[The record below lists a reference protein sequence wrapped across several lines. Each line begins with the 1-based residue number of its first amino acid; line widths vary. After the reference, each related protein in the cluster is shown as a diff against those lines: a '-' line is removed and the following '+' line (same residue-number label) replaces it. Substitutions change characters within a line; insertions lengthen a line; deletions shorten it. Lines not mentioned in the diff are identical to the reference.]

1 MNWKIIGI
9 GMLVTAPLFAVLA
22 LSFGND
28 PHAVPFMLQGK
39 DAPDFKL
46 VTITGESITL
56 DELRGKPVVINF
68 WSTWCEPC
76 KYEHELLQKASLY
89 YRDKVQF
96 VGMIYQDE
104 AEKAREYLRTKSNFY
119 PQAIDPESLTAL
131 DYGISG
137 VPESFF
143 ISKQGKVFHKEA
155 GVVSAQLISD
165 KVMQM
170 LGDKTP

>member
-9 GMLVTAPLFAVLA
+9 GFLITAPLFLVLA
-22 LSFGND
+22 FSFGND

-39 DAPDFKL
+39 PAPEFEL
-46 VTITGESITL
+46 QTLTGEKITL

-76 KYEHELLQKASLY
+76 KYEHEILQQASLH
-89 YRDKVQF
+89 YRDRVQF
-96 VGMIYQDE
+96 VGVVYQDD
-104 AEKAREYLRTKSNFY
+104 AEKARQYLKTKSNFY
-119 PQAIDPESLTAL
+119 PQAKDPESLTAL

-143 ISKQGKVFHKEA
+143 VTSQGDVFHKEA
-155 GVVSAQLISD
+155 GVVSGQLIYD
-165 KVMQM
+165 KVQAM
-170 LGDKTP
+170 LAGGTP